1 MEIKNLAKLTTEARN
16 ENTMNIDSV
25 TTKEMVRLIIEE
37 DKKVPCA
44 IEKETDAIAKA
55 VDITAERLSRGGR
68 LIYVGA
74 GTSGR
79 VGILDASECPP
90 TYGVSS
96 ELVQGIIAGGNSA
109 VFKAVEGAEDD
120 EELGKK
126 IYAIRNSMKE
136 M

>member
-1 MEIKNLAKLTTEARN
+1 M
-16 ENTMNIDSV
+16 
-25 TTKEMVRLIIEE
+25 
-37 DKKVPCA
+37 PCA

-90 TYGVSS
+90 PTAFPV
-96 ELVQGIIAGGNSA
+96 N
-109 VFKAVEGAEDD
+109 
-120 EELGKK
+120 
-126 IYAIRNSMKE
+126 
-136 M
+136 